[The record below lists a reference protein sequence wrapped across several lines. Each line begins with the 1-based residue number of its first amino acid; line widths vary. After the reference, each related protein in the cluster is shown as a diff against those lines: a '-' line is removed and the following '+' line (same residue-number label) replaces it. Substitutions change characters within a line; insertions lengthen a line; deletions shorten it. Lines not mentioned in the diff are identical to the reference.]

1 MSATL
6 ERLLSEAKFLSS
18 NEREILAAA
27 LDFDPSDGETGDAAA
42 VEAAWDGEIKS
53 RSEGIECGKVT
64 WLDHAQFM
72 SVFEEARAEV
82 RSLKMA
88 KAE

>member
-1 MSATL
+1 MSTTL
-6 ERLLSEAKFLSS
+6 ERLLSEAKSLSS

-27 LDFDPSDGETGDAAA
+27 LDFDAPDDETGEAAA
-42 VEAAWDGEIKS
+42 VEAAWEGEIAS
-53 RSEGIECGKVT
+53 RVEGIESGKVT
-64 WLDHAQFM
+64 LLDHTQFM

-88 KAE
+88 RS

>member
-6 ERLLSEAKFLSS
+6 ERLLSEAKSLSS

-27 LDFDPSDGETGDAAA
+27 LDFDTSGDEAGEAAA
-42 VEAAWDGEIKS
+42 VEASWDGEIAS
-53 RSEGIECGKVT
+53 RVEGIESGKVT
-64 WLDHAQFM
+64 LLDHTQFM
-72 SVFEEARAEV
+72 SVFDEARAEV

-88 KAE
+88 QA

>member
-18 NEREILAAA
+18 NEREIPAAA

-53 RSEGIECGKVT
+53 RIEGIESGKVT
-64 WLDHAQFM
+64 LLDHAQFM

-82 RSLKMA
+82 RSLIMA